1 MSGFNLPGQDIS
13 KIFESAA
20 KGAVV
25 DGSEDVA
32 IDSKLRNT
40 KKPAPV
46 PPKESPAV
54 KNKPATSKEQ
64 PVKESLT
71 SNASKENI
79 VNNVSGVDNADK
91 ANNVDKANSADR
103 TNNTDK
109 ANNVSTESTNKVVV
123 NTAEDDKEKVSN
135 VAVEKSAEG
144 NSNEA
149 DKSSGDNLNDSV
161 LHSIKKDTPLA
172 KDDVDKVIALY
183 TKANECE
190 KENIEFLSAL
200 LFKDIYSNINN
211 FVYSAANLSKQD
223 ITEAKLLY
231 QLFTIE
237 NRVERVFTLLD
248 IPYEKL
254 ERLSYSME
262 VLSDSEVLGD
272 TQKILAK
279 NLESEIAKYV
289 ELKGEMFFVNN
300 KQKFTDI
307 LISMI

>member
-91 ANNVDKANSADR
+91 ANNV
-103 TNNTDK
+103 
-109 ANNVSTESTNKVVV
+109 STESINKVVV
-123 NTAEDDKEKVSN
+123 NTTEDDKEKAGD
-135 VAVEKSAEG
+135 VAVEKSPEG
-144 NSNEA
+144 DNNEA

-248 IPYEKL
+248 IPYDKL

>member
-91 ANNVDKANSADR
+91 E
-103 TNNTDK
+103 
-109 ANNVSTESTNKVVV
+109 NNVSTESTSKVVV

-144 NSNEA
+144 DNNEA

>member
-40 KKPAPV
+40 KKPTPV

-64 PVKESLT
+64 PVKESLV
-71 SNASKENI
+71 SNVSKE
-79 VNNVSGVDNADK
+79 SSVDNADK
-91 ANNVDKANSADR
+91 VNDVDKPNSADR

-123 NTAEDDKEKVSN
+123 NTAEDDKEKASDV
-135 VAVEKSAEG
+135 VVEKSAEG

-161 LHSIKKDTPLA
+161 LHSVKKDTPLA

-200 LFKDIYSNINN
+200 LFKDTYSNINN

-272 TQKILAK
+272 TQKLLAK

>member
-46 PPKESPAV
+46 PPKESPSV
-54 KNKPATSKEQ
+54 KHKPATSKEQ
-64 PVKESLT
+64 PVKESLV
-71 SNASKENI
+71 SNVSKE
-79 VNNVSGVDNADK
+79 SSVDNADK
-91 ANNVDKANSADR
+91 VNDVGKPNSADR

-123 NTAEDDKEKVSN
+123 NTAEDDKEKASDV
-135 VAVEKSAEG
+135 VVEKSAEG

-272 TQKILAK
+272 TQKLLAK